1 MATEQVEIRGC
12 RTRAELELV
21 VDLLDRAFAKT
32 EREYFERHVLRDPTL
47 QPEDT
52 RILLRN
58 GKILSSVQIFPR
70 GLWIDGRQV
79 RFGGIGN
86 VGTDPD
92 VRKGGFASM
101 VMWDA
106 LARLR
111 DRHIQMAI
119 LTTTINAYYER
130 FGFRT
135 VERELFT
142 LTDISGSLAPGVRVF
157 RREQDLALVRKI
169 YEDYNR
175 TSVGPVVRDD
185 LYWNGQ
191 FDFCGEDSDKFLVL
205 EDRGQIDAYIRAAV
219 QKGELHILEFGARAN
234 IPSAFESLLRSV
246 ALLAPGVPVKMFLS
260 VEERARIDL
269 RRPHTAAKDT
279 DMMVY
284 VMDESVRDVVEKR
297 LMKRNTMTFWL
308 SDFF

>member
-1 MATEQVEIRGC
+1 MATEQLEIRGC

-52 RILLRN
+52 RILLRD
-58 GKILSSVQIFPR
+58 GTIVSSVQIFPR
-70 GLWIDGRQV
+70 ALWIDGRQV

-86 VGTDPD
+86 VGTDPGA
-92 VRKGGFASM
+92 RKGGFASM

-111 DRHIQMAI
+111 DRRIPMAV

-142 LTDISGSLAPGVRVF
+142 LTDISGSMAPGVRVF
-157 RREQDLALVRKI
+157 QRERDLASVRTI
-169 YEDYNR
+169 YEAYNCAG
-175 TSVGPVVRDD
+175 VGPLVRDD
-185 LYWNGQ
+185 VYWNGQ

-205 EDRGQIDAYIRAAV
+205 EGGGRINAYLRAAV
-219 QKGELHILEFGARAN
+219 QKGNLHILEFGARAH

-246 ALLAPGVPVKMFLS
+246 ASLAPGVPVKMYFS
-260 VEERARIDL
+260 DEERVRTNF
-269 RRPHTAAKDT
+269 RRPDAAAMDT